1 MLLIDNHNI
10 SDPAV
15 NLALEEY
22 CYRSLNPRHE
32 YVLFY
37 INSPSVIFGNHQSP
51 FQEINFEMASQK
63 GIQLIRR
70 ISGGG
75 AVYHDAGNLNFS
87 FITDF
92 GEEKLDYLKKLLQ
105 PLLVTLRHLGVPVE
119 RTEKNNIMVDGK
131 KISGNSQHANMRRML
146 SHGTLLFD
154 SDLQILRQV
163 LQSKLDILRSRA
175 VASIP
180 SSVTNISDWLA
191 GSLDFGTLLTELK
204 AGLSDSFGELAE
216 VQLPSADW
224 GAVHQL
230 AEEKYRSWEWTY
242 GRTPEFT
249 ARHKLQFESIEVE
262 IHIHIKKAI
271 IEGITFPSL
280 QPDSKMTDS
289 KLTSLIGKRYDP
301 ALLDLNQRPPPS

>member
-1 MLLIDNHNI
+1 MLLIDNPNI
-10 SDPAV
+10 CDPAV

-22 CYRSLNPRHE
+22 CYRNFDPRHE

-51 FQEINFEMASQK
+51 FQEINFELASRQ

-75 AVYHDAGNLNFS
+75 TVYHDAGNLNFS
-87 FITDF
+87 FITAF
-92 GEEKLDYLKKLLQ
+92 GEEKLDYFKILLH
-105 PLLVTLRHLGVPVE
+105 PIVTTLRRLGVPVE
-119 RTEKNNIMVDGK
+119 RSDKNNIMLKGK

-154 SDLQILRQV
+154 SDLQMLRRV

-191 GSLDFGTLLTELK
+191 GTVDLKTFLTELK
-204 AGLSDSFGELAE
+204 AGLSDSFGDLAE
-216 VQLPSADW
+216 VQLSSADW
-224 GAVHQL
+224 DAVHQL
-230 AEEKYRSWEWTY
+230 AEEKYRSWGWTY
-242 GRTPEFT
+242 GRSPEFT
-249 ARHKLQFESIEVE
+249 ARHKLQFDAVEVEAHLYVKHARIESI
-262 IHIHIKKAI
+262 K
-271 IEGITFPSL
+271 FPGPPL
-280 QPDSKMTDS
+280 DFKMTDS
-289 KLTSLIGKRYDP
+289 KLASLIGKRYDP
-301 ALLDLNQRPPPS
+301 ALLDLR